1 MPPPADRQ
9 PHDRVF
15 PGNEEQQAP
24 AFIQYRTQ
32 RIRRAEIHPKHGAQ
46 ILSYPRS
53 KGLVAGLELKGT
65 VISQDKEHM
74 EGVYGKGVT
83 VREVLKENK
92 VKAPAE
98 VQVFPGTLYT
108 YSARK
113 ARE

>member
-1 MPPPADRQ
+1 
-9 PHDRVF
+9 
-15 PGNEEQQAP
+15 
-24 AFIQYRTQ
+24 
-32 RIRRAEIHPKHGAQ
+32 
-46 ILSYPRS
+46 
-53 KGLVAGLELKGT
+53 

-83 VREVLKENK
+83 AREVLKENK

-98 VQVFPGTLYT
+98 VQVFPRTLYS